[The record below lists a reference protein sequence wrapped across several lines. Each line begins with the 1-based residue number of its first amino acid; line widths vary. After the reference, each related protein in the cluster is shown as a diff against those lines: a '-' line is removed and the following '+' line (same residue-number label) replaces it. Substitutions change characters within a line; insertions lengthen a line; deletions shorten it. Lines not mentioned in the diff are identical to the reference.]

1 MQYTITISLGLLKYL
16 SPQLLRAYVYIRVRH
31 SGKVK
36 WDKAFRKELAK
47 FLGVQ
52 ENSLRPILYR
62 LIRKGVVERGGQGWV
77 FCVGAKRLHARLDSH
92 KRAVMPWKA
101 MRSKKALR
109 DFSRKALLA
118 NVIKSYGYSG
128 QNKKGRP
135 VKYQPLAH
143 GYIERT
149 LGWSRSTSRRY
160 RNNKSG
166 YLKVHRDYE
175 IYDVSG
181 PFRSK
186 ATVID
191 EYFHWKSIL
200 PGLYGDEFRTVNNM
214 KLYVTKTKAEIRI
227 ETPSVVYSNIL
238 ILRPP
243 R

>member
-1 MQYTITISLGLLKYL
+1 MTNTITISLGLLKYL
-16 SPQLLRAYVYIRVRH
+16 SPQLLRAYVYIRDRH

-36 WDKAFRKELAK
+36 WDKAFQKELAK

-52 ENSLRPILYR
+52 ENSLRPILHR
-62 LIRKGVVERGGQGWV
+62 LIRKGVVERGGQDWV
-77 FCVGAKRLHARLDSH
+77 FCIGAKRLHARLDSN
-92 KRAVMPWKA
+92 KRAAMPWKA
-101 MRSKKALR
+101 MRSKRALR

-143 GYIERT
+143 DYVTRT

-175 IYDVSG
+175 IVDVSG
-181 PFRSK
+181 QFRKKS
-186 ATVID
+186 TVI
-191 EYFHWKSIL
+191 EQFFLWKSIL
-200 PGLYGDEFRTVNNM
+200 PELHGDEFRSVNNM
-214 KLYVTKTKAEIRI
+214 KLHTTRAKAEIRL
-227 ETPSVVYSNIL
+227 EAPSVVYSNIL